1 LKHNDLSA
9 TKKRLKMPELPEV
22 ETMCRGIAGI
32 VGRRIRGLERPRSR
46 LKPIEITPRLGS
58 FRRRTV
64 GTRIVAV
71 RRIAKRVVVDLDSED
86 SIIFEPRM
94 TGRVLLVEPPD
105 TEHLRL
111 VFDLSGRPAMQL
123 LFWNMRGF
131 GVVRLFSPRQL
142 ASNLGPDKLGADA
155 LDISAADLRDRL
167 SASRRAVK
175 VAILDQR
182 AVAGIGNIYA
192 SEILHRAGVHPEVAC
207 NRLRPIDWKRIHAEM
222 GEVLREAILCQGST
236 LSDGNYRNAQ
246 NEAGSFQDR
255 HRVYQ
260 KDGQKCTQCDKA
272 TIVRAVQAQRATFYC
287 PRCQRQ
293 RR

>member
-1 LKHNDLSA
+1 
-9 TKKRLKMPELPEV
+9 MPELPEV
-22 ETMCRGIAGI
+22 ETMCRGIAKI
-32 VGRRIRGLERPRSR
+32 VGRRIRDLQSPKSR
-46 LKPIEITPRLGS
+46 LRPIEITPRLS
-58 FRRRTV
+58 DFRRRTV
-64 GTRIVAV
+64 GTRILAV

-94 TGRVLLVEPPD
+94 TGRVLLLEPPD
-105 TEHLRL
+105 TEHVRL
-111 VFDLSGRPAMQL
+111 VFGLSGRPAMQL

-131 GVVRLFSPRQL
+131 GVVRLYSPRQM
-142 ASNLGPDKLGADA
+142 AANLGPDKLGPDA

-167 SASRRAVK
+167 QDSRRAVK

-192 SEILHRAGVHPEVAC
+192 SEILHRAAVHPEIAC

-222 GEVLREAILCQGST
+222 GEVLHEAILCQGST

-246 NEAGSFQDR
+246 NQAGRFQDR

-260 KDGQKCTQCDKA
+260 KDGEKCTQCGKT
-272 TIVRAVQAQRATFYC
+272 TILRAVQAQRATFFC
-287 PRCQRQ
+287 PRCQRP
-293 RR
+293 RPYRLPHK

>member
-1 LKHNDLSA
+1 
-9 TKKRLKMPELPEV
+9 MPELPEV
-22 ETMCRGIAGI
+22 ETMCRGIAKI
-32 VGRRIRGLERPRSR
+32 VGRRIRSLQCPRSR
-46 LKPIEITPRLGS
+46 LKPIEITPRLTT

-64 GTRIVAV
+64 GTRILGV
-71 RRIAKRVVVDLDSED
+71 RRIAKRVVVDLDSKD

-105 TEHLRL
+105 TEHVRL

-131 GVVRLFSPRQL
+131 GVVRLYSPRQL
-142 ASNLGPDKLGADA
+142 ASNLGPDKLGSDA
-155 LDISAADLRDRL
+155 LEISAADLRDCL

-222 GEVLREAILCQGST
+222 GTVLHEAIRCQGST

-246 NEAGSFQDR
+246 NETGRFQDR

-260 KDGQKCTQCDKA
+260 KDGQKCTQCGKA
-272 TIVRAVQAQRATFYC
+272 TIVRAVQAQRATFFC
-287 PRCQRQ
+287 PRCQR
-293 RR
+293 RRKIVED

>member
-1 LKHNDLSA
+1 
-9 TKKRLKMPELPEV
+9 MPELPEV
-22 ETMCRGIAGI
+22 ETMCRGIAKI
-32 VGRRIRGLERPRSR
+32 VGRHIRDLQRPRSR
-46 LKPIEITPRLGS
+46 LKPIEITPRLGD

-64 GTRIVAV
+64 GTRILAV

-105 TEHLRL
+105 TEHVRL

-131 GVVRLFSPRQL
+131 GVVRLYSPRQL

-222 GEVLREAILCQGST
+222 GKVLHEAILCQGST

-246 NEAGSFQDR
+246 NEAGGFQDR

-260 KDGQKCTQCDKA
+260 KDGQKCTQCGKA

-287 PRCQRQ
+287 PRCQRP